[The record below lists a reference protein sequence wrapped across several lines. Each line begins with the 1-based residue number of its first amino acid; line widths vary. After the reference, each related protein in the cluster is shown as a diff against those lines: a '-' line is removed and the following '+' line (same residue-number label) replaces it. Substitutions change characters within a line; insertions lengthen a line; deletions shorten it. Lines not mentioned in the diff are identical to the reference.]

1 MTYHGEFRGTAAE
14 AHHLH
19 ESPPVMTA
27 PLWVLAA
34 GSVFAGLLGVPAAL
48 GGGNRFHRLLEPAV
62 GPLPAPGGEAHAGG
76 HLGHLS
82 HPAELGLM
90 ALSLAIAF
98 TGIAVAWT
106 LYRRRP
112 ALDGDRTVAARLG
125 SYYRLLAGKYYVD
138 ELYDRLVV
146 RPLGRLS
153 RAFWKGVDGLL
164 IDGAVHAGAFVTELT
179 GDLVRFSTT
188 GNVRNYVL
196 YFFLGL
202 IVLFWWIVP

>member
-1 MTYHGEFRGTAAE
+1 
-14 AHHLH
+14 
-19 ESPPVMTA
+19 
-27 PLWVLAA
+27 
-34 GSVFAGLLGVPAAL
+34 
-48 GGGNRFHRLLEPAV
+48 
-62 GPLPAPGGEAHAGG
+62 
-76 HLGHLS
+76 
-82 HPAELGLM
+82 M